1 MTMNTNKSALALLIM
16 AMSFAVSAHAS
27 AKVEDVGR
35 SVDASPDLDEDEP
48 GDLDNPMMDFFARDN
63 DIDAAPVGYIDIPEI
78 DRVGDN
84 DGGGDET
91 GEAHAPDTGWPGDIF
106 SPITERVDP
115 FLQPGRSDSEF
126 DFYDFGLE
134 NSDPVSVPVA
144 ANIPAPGA
152 PALGLISAA
161 ALMRRRRRA

>member
-84 DGGGDET
+84 DGGGDERNRAIAASLARSPSAPSKRIVT
-91 GEAHAPDTGWPGDIF
+91 GA
-106 SPITERVDP
+106 V
-115 FLQPGRSDSEF
+115 
-126 DFYDFGLE
+126 
-134 NSDPVSVPVA
+134 
-144 ANIPAPGA
+144 
-152 PALGLISAA
+152 
-161 ALMRRRRRA
+161 